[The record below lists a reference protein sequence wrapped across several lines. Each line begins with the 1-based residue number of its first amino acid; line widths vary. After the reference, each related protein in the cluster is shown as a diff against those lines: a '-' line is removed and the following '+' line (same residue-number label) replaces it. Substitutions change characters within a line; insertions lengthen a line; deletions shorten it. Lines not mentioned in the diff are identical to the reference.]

1 MQDLY
6 DTDSKNIWTTHGT
19 APEWKAA
26 DKGKTNDQYNRSV
39 RNLNTYRILVTEI
52 TSLAKDV
59 GKWLTI
65 CTYINNK
72 NLTKYIKHVNLQ

>member
-1 MQDLY
+1 M
-6 DTDSKNIWTTHGT
+6 TTHRT

-26 DKGKTNDQYNRSV
+26 DKCKTDDPYNRLV
-39 RNLNTYRILVTEI
+39 RDLNTYRTLATEN

-65 CTYINNK
+65 CTYINSN